1 MLAHTAAKAHTL
13 AYVRFPCHMRQ
24 ILHAPYTP
32 PKIQAQ
38 HAYKV
43 WGAWSC
49 EFLKSREPIYI
60 KGLPRHIDDCK
71 NEKSV
76 KIPLFAGF
84 DQIFLISRTFLWKWS
99 FIQTTKKIRMVW
111 KKLNNI

>member
-43 WGAWSC
+43 WGA
-49 EFLKSREPIYI
+49 
-60 KGLPRHIDDCK
+60 
-71 NEKSV
+71 
-76 KIPLFAGF
+76 
-84 DQIFLISRTFLWKWS
+84 
-99 FIQTTKKIRMVW
+99 
-111 KKLNNI
+111 